1 MNKKAELLNK
11 VRAVLGISV
20 ELEKME
26 LENGTVLE
34 SESFESGAEIF
45 IVVDEDKVATP
56 VGEYETKDGK
66 VIVVAEEGVIAE
78 IKDASE
84 EEEAPAED
92 APVAEEMA
100 EDEEVTDV
108 KEEEEVPADDEIKNV
123 INAIAEELAMLKAE
137 IEKLKG
143 GGSEDLSTEEVVTED
158 LSAQVEVELSTPS
171 AEPISHTPDNTV
183 NKKEQHL
190 HAKKASKNS
199 TLNRIFNTL
208 NK

>member
-26 LENGTVLE
+26 LENGAVLE

-84 EEEAPAED
+84 EEEAPVEE

-100 EDEEVTDV
+100 EDEEVADV
-108 KEEEEVPADDEIKNV
+108 KEEEVPADDEIKNV
-123 INAIAEELAMLKAE
+123 INAIAEEVAMLKAE

-183 NKKEQHL
+183 NKREQHL
-190 HAKKASKNS
+190 HAQKVNTNS

>member
-66 VIVVAEEGVIAE
+66 VIVVSEEGVIAE

-84 EEEAPAED
+84 EEEAPAEE

-108 KEEEEVPADDEIKNV
+108 KEEEVPADDEIKNV

-190 HAKKASKNS
+190 HAQKVNTNS

>member
-26 LENGTVLE
+26 LENGAVLE

-56 VGEYETKDGK
+56 VGGYETKDGK
-66 VIVVAEEGVIAE
+66 VIVVSEEGVIAE

-84 EEEAPAED
+84 EEEAPAEE

-100 EDEEVTDV
+100 EDEEVADV
-108 KEEEEVPADDEIKNV
+108 KEEEVPADDEIKNV

-158 LSAQVEVELSTPS
+158 LSAQVEVELSIPS

-183 NKKEQHL
+183 NKREQHL
-190 HAKKASKNS
+190 HAQKVNTNS

>member
-78 IKDASE
+78 IKDVSE
-84 EEEAPAED
+84 EEEAPAEE

-100 EDEEVTDV
+100 EDEEVADV
-108 KEEEEVPADDEIKNV
+108 KEEEVPADDEIKNV

-183 NKKEQHL
+183 NKREQHL
-190 HAKKASKNS
+190 HAQKVNTNS

>member
-78 IKDASE
+78 VKDVSE
-84 EEEAPAED
+84 EEEAPAEE

-183 NKKEQHL
+183 NKREQHL
-190 HAKKASKNS
+190 HAQKVNTNS

>member
-78 IKDASE
+78 VKDVSE
-84 EEEAPAED
+84 EEEAPAEE

-199 TLNRIFNTL
+199 TLNRVFNKL

>member
-26 LENGTVLE
+26 LENGAVLE

-78 IKDASE
+78 VKDVSE
-84 EEEAPAED
+84 EEEAPVEE

-108 KEEEEVPADDEIKNV
+108 KEEEVPADDEIKNV

-183 NKKEQHL
+183 NKREQHL
-190 HAKKASKNS
+190 HAQKVNTNS

>member
-26 LENGTVLE
+26 LENGAVLE

-66 VIVVAEEGVIAE
+66 VIVVSEEGVIAE

-84 EEEAPAED
+84 EEEAPAEE

-108 KEEEEVPADDEIKNV
+108 KEEEVPADDEIKNV

-183 NKKEQHL
+183 NKREQHL
-190 HAKKASKNS
+190 HAQKVNTNS

>member
-26 LENGTVLE
+26 LENGAVLE

-66 VIVVAEEGVIAE
+66 VIVVSEEGVIAE

-84 EEEAPAED
+84 EEEAPAEE

-100 EDEEVTDV
+100 EDEEVADV
-108 KEEEEVPADDEIKNV
+108 KEEEVPADDEIKNV

-183 NKKEQHL
+183 NKREQHL
-190 HAKKASKNS
+190 HAQKVNTNS

>member
-26 LENGTVLE
+26 LENGAVLE

-78 IKDASE
+78 VKDVSE
-84 EEEAPAED
+84 EEEAPVEE

-108 KEEEEVPADDEIKNV
+108 KEEEVPADDEIKNV

-190 HAKKASKNS
+190 HAQKVNTNS

>member
-26 LENGTVLE
+26 LENGAVLE

-78 IKDASE
+78 IKDVSE
-84 EEEAPAED
+84 EEEAPAEE

-108 KEEEEVPADDEIKNV
+108 KEEEVPADDEIKNV

-190 HAKKASKNS
+190 HAQKVNTNS

>member
-26 LENGTVLE
+26 LENGAVLE

-78 IKDASE
+78 VKDVSE
-84 EEEAPAED
+84 EEEAPAEE
-92 APVAEEMA
+92 APVTEEIA

-108 KEEEEVPADDEIKNV
+108 KEEEVPADDEIKNV

-183 NKKEQHL
+183 NKREQHL
-190 HAKKASKNS
+190 HAQKVNTNS

>member
-78 IKDASE
+78 VKDVSE
-84 EEEAPAED
+84 EEEAPAEE
-92 APVAEEMA
+92 APVTEEMA

-108 KEEEEVPADDEIKNV
+108 KEEEVPADDEIKNV

-190 HAKKASKNS
+190 HANKNSKNS
-199 TLNRIFNTL
+199 TLNRVFNKL

>member
-26 LENGTVLE
+26 LENGAVLE

-78 IKDASE
+78 VKDVSE
-84 EEEAPAED
+84 EEEAPAEE

-108 KEEEEVPADDEIKNV
+108 KEEEVPADDEIKNV

-183 NKKEQHL
+183 NKREQHL
-190 HAKKASKNS
+190 HAQKVNTNS

>member
-11 VRAVLGISV
+11 VRTVLGISV

-34 SESFESGAEIF
+34 SDSFESGAEIF

-78 IKDASE
+78 IKDVSE
-84 EEEAPAED
+84 EEEAPVEE

-108 KEEEEVPADDEIKNV
+108 KEEEVPADDEIKNV

-190 HAKKASKNS
+190 HAQKVNTNS

>member
-26 LENGTVLE
+26 LENGAVLE

-66 VIVVAEEGVIAE
+66 VIVVSEEGVIAE

-84 EEEAPAED
+84 EEEAPAEE

-100 EDEEVTDV
+100 EDEEVADV
-108 KEEEEVPADDEIKNV
+108 KEEEVPADDEIKNV

-190 HAKKASKNS
+190 HAQKVNTNS

>member
-26 LENGTVLE
+26 LENGAVLE

-78 IKDASE
+78 VKDVSE
-84 EEEAPAED
+84 EEEAPAEE
-92 APVAEEMA
+92 APVTEEMA

-108 KEEEEVPADDEIKNV
+108 KEEEVPADDEIKNV

-190 HAKKASKNS
+190 HAQKVNTNS

>member
-34 SESFESGAEIF
+34 SDSFESGAEIF

-66 VIVVAEEGVIAE
+66 VIVVSEEGVIAE

-84 EEEAPAED
+84 EEEAPAEE

-108 KEEEEVPADDEIKNV
+108 KEEEVPADDEIKNV

-190 HAKKASKNS
+190 HAQKVNTNS

>member
-26 LENGTVLE
+26 LENGAVLE

-78 IKDASE
+78 VKDASE
-84 EEEAPAED
+84 EEEAPAEE

-100 EDEEVTDV
+100 EDEEVADV

-199 TLNRIFNTL
+199 TLNRVFNKL

>member
-1 MNKKAELLNK
+1 MSKKAELLNK

-78 IKDASE
+78 VKDVSE
-84 EEEAPAED
+84 EEEAPAEE

-108 KEEEEVPADDEIKNV
+108 KEEEVPADDDIKNV

-199 TLNRIFNTL
+199 TLNRVFNKL

>member
-26 LENGTVLE
+26 LENGAVLE

-78 IKDASE
+78 VKDASE
-84 EEEAPAED
+84 EEEAPAEE

-100 EDEEVTDV
+100 EDEEVADV
-108 KEEEEVPADDEIKNV
+108 KEEEVPADDEIKNV

-199 TLNRIFNTL
+199 TLNRVFNKL

>member
-84 EEEAPAED
+84 EEEAPAEE

-108 KEEEEVPADDEIKNV
+108 KEEEVPADDEIKNV

-183 NKKEQHL
+183 NKREQHL
-190 HAKKASKNS
+190 HAQKVNTNS

>member
-78 IKDASE
+78 VKDVSE
-84 EEEAPAED
+84 EEEAPAEE

-108 KEEEEVPADDEIKNV
+108 KEEEVPADDEIKNV

-183 NKKEQHL
+183 NKREQHL
-190 HAKKASKNS
+190 HAQKVNTNS

>member
-78 IKDASE
+78 IKDVSE
-84 EEEAPAED
+84 EEEAPVEE

-108 KEEEEVPADDEIKNV
+108 KEEEVPADDEIKNV

-183 NKKEQHL
+183 NKREQHL
-190 HAKKASKNS
+190 HAQKVNTNS